1 MSGILALVALT
12 AAGAV
17 GIRRLIQLKR
27 RASST
32 TTEPDPVT
40 PEAADRS
47 VVIVDNGGRPF
58 VVRLSYKRR
67 VATVYRTRWGEAVW
81 ECSSSEVLHSFRYRR
96 AFVGV
101 DPRERKMDAEEKRAK
116 KKGNAA
122 ATAAADATTIDAAA
136 PAAPRKIWWFGGT
149 SVLLDLGRRRYV
161 FIGWVI
167 YTFTAYDDIVD
178 YVGTMGNSHVT
189 YPFAVGKKNT
199 YLMIE
204 MTYIPNHIL
213 RTCRADWLEDP
224 YYVLYESDLSPWIPG
239 MVSKELGDKPKC
251 PGTYLASWVKSFVLK
266 DYTLLVDRQWD

>member
-1 MSGILALVALT
+1 MSGVVALVALA

-27 RASST
+27 RASTT

-47 VVIVDNGGRPF
+47 VVIVDNGARPF

-67 VATVYRTRWGEAVW
+67 VATVYRTLWGEDIW
-81 ECSSSEVLHSFRYRR
+81 TCTSSEVLRSFRYRR

-101 DPRERKMDAEEKRAK
+101 DPSEHKMDADAKQAK
-116 KKGNAA
+116 KKRNTAT
-122 ATAAADATTIDAAA
+122 TAAADATATDAAAPTASDVAA
-136 PAAPRKIWWFGGT
+136 PAAPRKLWWFGGT

-161 FIGWVI
+161 YIGWVI

-199 YLMIE
+199 YMMIE
-204 MTYIPNHIL
+204 TTYIPNHIL
-213 RTCRADWLEDP
+213 RTCR
-224 YYVLYESDLSPWIPG
+224 
-239 MVSKELGDKPKC
+239 
-251 PGTYLASWVKSFVLK
+251 
-266 DYTLLVDRQWD
+266 